1 MMATT
6 FAPIR
11 GLWPQGILLALV
23 AIGACGFAAL
33 AGNTYLN
40 DLSPNPSVTEPD
52 CYAFDITVTQASG
65 SSATL
70 ALRVEDVDE
79 EDGELDEV
87 YLNGSFLG
95 YLTGTN
101 GEWSTTTFNITNQIN
116 YSGTNGVVNEVRICI
131 DPDGGESSDW
141 RATIDWGQILTD
153 GGSAEDAEITSVDAS
168 GDWSNIR
175 VDVGIRATNEDDYRL
190 EINLL
195 DSGNDNKDIAV
206 DTFHLNASQSTT
218 RTNYVSLPSEPSGGE
233 TLIVQALLF
242 NDTTGVQQNVMET
255 TWTSSSEPPTGI
267 SLSNDAIDEN
277 LPPNS
282 LVGTLTATD
291 PDSASH
297 TFTLIGGD
305 LASFNIVGDELRT
318 AASFDHEANDTYS
331 LRIEAEDDDTNT
343 YNEWFTIAVD
353 DVNEAPVAG
362 SDSATVN
369 EGSSVAVSVLSNDSD
384 PDVGDSLHVASVT
397 TPSQGTAA
405 IMGDAVRYT
414 PNPGACG
421 PDSFE
426 YTVEDGGGAQD
437 TAIPVNITITNVAPS
452 ATDDSAE
459 TPESTPILID
469 ALANDAD
476 AGGVMTLGAIGPPAH
491 GTAVAVG
498 NEIRYTPDAR
508 YEGSDR
514 FSYVVEDPCGASS
527 TGWVDLAVL
536 RVNNPPTANAG
547 IYYQGVVGQPVELSA
562 QFSSDPDT
570 SDRLEYRWDLDND
583 GRFDTDW
590 LSDETYLA
598 VYESPYV
605 GRLVL
610 EVRDLY
616 RGQPTGDTDTDE
628 VLIRV
633 DPIGAVQVLVYEDL
647 DGDGLPSDGE
657 PGVPGVEVTLG
668 EATATTAVDGRFTFE
683 TGPGAWTA
691 TVAES
696 AVLSLEARAY
706 AVPVTSQTVQLGG
719 GENAI
724 AAFAVA
730 KTSTRLKGVV
740 YADVNENG
748 ELDDEDRLVEG
759 VLVMLDGD
767 AEGAVTTDAAG
778 AFAFRDVLFGAHE
791 IYVEAVTES
800 DDESPPSLLVPF
812 TLSRTEKALIQI
824 DWPYVLGPEEGFLQV
839 DVQRGEGGTP

>member
-1 MMATT
+1 
-6 FAPIR
+6 
-11 GLWPQGILLALV
+11 
-23 AIGACGFAAL
+23 
-33 AGNTYLN
+33 
-40 DLSPNPSVTEPD
+40 
-52 CYAFDITVTQASG
+52 
-65 SSATL
+65 
-70 ALRVEDVDE
+70 
-79 EDGELDEV
+79 
-87 YLNGSFLG
+87 
-95 YLTGTN
+95 
-101 GEWSTTTFNITNQIN
+101 
-116 YSGTNGVVNEVRICI
+116 
-131 DPDGGESSDW
+131 
-141 RATIDWGQILTD
+141 
-153 GGSAEDAEITSVDAS
+153 
-168 GDWSNIR
+168 
-175 VDVGIRATNEDDYRL
+175 
-190 EINLL
+190 
-195 DSGNDNKDIAV
+195 
-206 DTFHLNASQSTT
+206 
-218 RTNYVSLPSEPSGGE
+218 
-233 TLIVQALLF
+233 
-242 NDTTGVQQNVMET
+242 
-255 TWTSSSEPPTGI
+255 
-267 SLSNDAIDEN
+267 
-277 LPPNS
+277 
-282 LVGTLTATD
+282 
-291 PDSASH
+291 
-297 TFTLIGGD
+297 
-305 LASFNIVGDELRT
+305 
-318 AASFDHEANDTYS
+318 
-331 LRIEAEDDDTNT
+331 
-343 YNEWFTIAVD
+343 
-353 DVNEAPVAG
+353 
-362 SDSATVN
+362 
-369 EGSSVAVSVLSNDSD
+369 
-384 PDVGDSLHVASVT
+384 
-397 TPSQGTAA
+397 
-405 IMGDAVRYT
+405 
-414 PNPGACG
+414 
-421 PDSFE
+421 
-426 YTVEDGGGAQD
+426 
-437 TAIPVNITITNVAPS
+437 
-452 ATDDSAE
+452 
-459 TPESTPILID
+459 
-469 ALANDAD
+469 
-476 AGGVMTLGAIGPPAH
+476 
-491 GTAVAVG
+491 
-498 NEIRYTPDAR
+498 
-508 YEGSDR
+508 
-514 FSYVVEDPCGASS
+514 
-527 TGWVDLAVL
+527 LAVL